1 GERRLAGAARAGE
14 HDQRAARQIE
24 VDPLQIVL
32 PRVADDDAVF
42 HTRRR
47 SDRDWAFAEMGWYP
61 RAGRRGGL
69 RPPRER
75 ARAGGRGR
83 GRRAEWLGRPRV
95 VQHRSRSG
103 EGTRGTAAGTAPS
116 RQARARD
123 SVEGGE
129 SPATRSGEARAPR
142 LG

>member
-1 GERRLAGAARAGE
+1 LHALEELLCVRRERLDVAALPLGVDGVEGERRLAGAARAGE

-47 SDRDWAFAEMGWYP
+47 SARDWAFAEMGWYP
-61 RAGRRGGL
+61 RAGRRVGL
-69 RPPRER
+69 RPPREP

-83 GRRAEWLGRPRV
+83 G
-95 VQHRSRSG
+95 
-103 EGTRGTAAGTAPS
+103 
-116 RQARARD
+116 
-123 SVEGGE
+123 
-129 SPATRSGEARAPR
+129 
-142 LG
+142 